1 MNQNKKILTGIIVT
15 AFLIAAYFVI
25 AKSVNVARVSVAPED
40 AAAKEVL
47 CDVSVSNPR
56 GIPLV
61 KNGDLVI
68 ENADCQQQYVSNC
81 ARFGLFSDAGS
92 LRLEAEGGLGSAT
105 DINVGEGSSQSY
117 SLNWCG
123 SKFTKTFKIRLFNE
137 NNENIQV
144 KEVTLQ

>member
-1 MNQNKKILTGIIVT
+1 MNQNKKILTGVIVI

-25 AKSVNVARVSVAPED
+25 AKSANVARVSVAPED

-47 CDVSVSNPR
+47 CDVSISNPR

-92 LRLEAEGGLGSAT
+92 LRISIVSIMESNSSADITTTFGLPLSVKVKYLLGFCTSFA
-105 DINVGEGSSQSY
+105 I
-117 SLNWCG
+117 LNI
-123 SKFTKTFKIRLFNE
+123 FFL
-137 NNENIQV
+137 
-144 KEVTLQ
+144 